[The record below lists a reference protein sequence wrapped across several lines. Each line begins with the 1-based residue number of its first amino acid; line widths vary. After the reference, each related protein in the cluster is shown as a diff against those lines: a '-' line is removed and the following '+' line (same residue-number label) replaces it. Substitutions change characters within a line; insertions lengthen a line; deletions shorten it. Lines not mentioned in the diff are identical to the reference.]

1 MSLSITSDNQTY
13 YEISSLP
20 LRYSLATYCFIT
32 AIFAAAG
39 NTVVLVASMKYKC
52 IKLDRVS
59 NILIRNIAIAD
70 LAYSLCIMLQVG
82 LALCFNTWPYGDGR
96 DVLCHISTY
105 LQHALAFTDI
115 NLICALNIAKLT
127 CIMFPLKARLRSF
140 RMGVVISAVVWLVA
154 NLYPLQ
160 AVDRAVYFDYRSYR
174 CGYVHTQDYWEWLDP
189 VNISLFLHLPT
200 IIVLITTIWLLFN
213 VRKVTGAHKQAVFTM
228 LPVSIVFCLSYAPIG
243 TYFVAE
249 KWIIE
254 NAEPEPYNNPWYTG
268 LHRYGMLVK
277 FINNSANPIIYF
289 VTIQSFRKFV
299 LRKIFRVKVKSLEST
314 TTIRQSS
321 SREDR
326 ISRQLTRSTLPYLV
340 PSLSRNESKAV
351 LPYMA
356 RRTTLNP
363 VVEGINQI

>member
-1 MSLSITSDNQTY
+1 
-13 YEISSLP
+13 
-20 LRYSLATYCFIT
+20 
-32 AIFAAAG
+32 
-39 NTVVLVASMKYKC
+39 
-52 IKLDRVS
+52 
-59 NILIRNIAIAD
+59 
-70 LAYSLCIMLQVG
+70 
-82 LALCFNTWPYGDGR
+82 
-96 DVLCHISTY
+96 
-105 LQHALAFTDI
+105 
-115 NLICALNIAKLT
+115 
-127 CIMFPLKARLRSF
+127 
-140 RMGVVISAVVWLVA
+140 
-154 NLYPLQ
+154 
-160 AVDRAVYFDYRSYR
+160 
-174 CGYVHTQDYWEWLDP
+174 
-189 VNISLFLHLPT
+189 
-200 IIVLITTIWLLFN
+200 
-213 VRKVTGAHKQAVFTM
+213 M

-351 LPYMA
+351 LPYMV